1 MKLLSFTDEN
11 QMQEILQ
18 TIPHTPFGSVR
29 VRGSLGVS
37 GQYEETGELDEEGN
51 PVLKEIVA
59 PIVYD
64 GYFVELF
71 VDTVPKELEA
81 FVCE

>member
-1 MKLLSFTDEN
+1 MMLRFDNEA
-11 QMQEILQ
+11 QMQTVLQ

-51 PVLKEIVA
+51 PVIKEIVA

-81 FVCE
+81 FACE